1 MDSDRDLRQVN
12 CMKMFRNLLA
22 ASALAGSV
30 LALSLPVGTAA
41 AAITVQDSGTA
52 PFTALDLGTAGS
64 AGFVSNATITSGPA
78 IGFDGISSIAFSG
91 ALTGV
96 YAGASGTAASPFP
109 LGTPG
114 SSLEEYFAA
123 QRSEERRVAKA
134 CSTGW

>member
-22 ASALAGSV
+22 ARAV
-30 LALSLPVGTAA
+30 C
-41 AAITVQDSGTA
+41 
-52 PFTALDLGTAGS
+52 

-123 QRSEERRVAKA
+123 QPGGTVAINF
-134 CSTGW
+134 STARTTLAMLWGT